1 MAVQVV
7 IRHAD
12 AGRRDRW
19 QGDDRLRVLG
29 KKGWRQAEALARTL
43 ADVDLRR
50 MLSSPYLRCVQT
62 VEPLAEG
69 RGLPVETTEDLA
81 EGAGLERVLRLVREL
96 SGTPAALCTHGDV
109 MAELGDFLIERG
121 LIQPVDFRNEKGGA
135 WLLQEKS
142 GELTAARYLP
152 PTQA

>member
-1 MAVQVV
+1 MAVLVM

-19 QGDDRLRVLG
+19 QGDDRLRPLG
-29 KKGWRQAEALARTL
+29 KKGRRQAEALARTL

-50 MLSSPYLRCVQT
+50 IISSPYLRCVQT

-69 RGLPVETTEDLA
+69 AELA
-81 EGAGLERVLRLVREL
+81 RVLRLFKEL
-96 SGTPAALCTHGDV
+96 SGTPSALCTHGDV

-121 LIQPVDFRNEKGGA
+121 LVQPGGFRNEKAGV
-135 WLLQEKS
+135 WLLQEKN
-142 GELTAARYLP
+142 GELTGARYLP
-152 PTQA
+152 PREA

>member
-1 MAVQVV
+1 MAVLVM

-19 QGDDRLRVLG
+19 QGDDRLRGLG
-29 KKGWRQAEALARTL
+29 KKGRRQAEALARTL

-50 MLSSPYLRCVQT
+50 ILSSPYLRCVQT
-62 VEPLAEG
+62 MEPLAEG

-81 EGAGLERVLRLVREL
+81 EGAGLERVLRLFREL
-96 SGTPAALCTHGDV
+96 SGMPAALCTHGDV
-109 MAELGDFLIERG
+109 TAELGDFLIERG
-121 LIQPVDFRNEKGGA
+121 LIQPDDFRNEKGGA
-135 WLLQEKS
+135 WLLQEKG

-152 PTQA
+152 PRQA